1 LTPDWL
7 WSGVI
12 QLTRDFIEMSE
23 MFEIGILAL
32 QGDFGLHA
40 QSVRRLKVEPLLV
53 KTVQELD
60 QVKRLIIPGGETTTM
75 NKLIDLY
82 NLRQPLLD
90 FGRSKPVLG
99 TCAGLIMLSKKSGDP
114 RVLPLGLIDIDVSR
128 NAYGRQIY
136 SFAKEGQINL
146 NGQPE
151 NIRMV
156 FIRAPKIRRLGEN
169 VQVLATLD
177 GEAVM
182 ARQNHILVT
191 AFHPELT
198 ENTSIHSHFL
208 DF

>member
-1 LTPDWL
+1 
-7 WSGVI
+7 
-12 QLTRDFIEMSE
+12 MSK

-40 QSVRRLKVEPLLV
+40 QSLRRLNVEPLLV
-53 KTVQELD
+53 KTVEELD

-82 NLRQPLLD
+82 NLRQPLLE
-90 FGRSKPVLG
+90 FGKSKPVWG

-114 RVLPLGLIDIDVSR
+114 RVTPLGLIDIDIAR
-128 NAYGRQIY
+128 NAYGRQVY
-136 SFAKEGQINL
+136 SFSKEGQINL
-146 NGQPE
+146 NGKPE
-151 NIRMV
+151 KIKMV
-156 FIRAPKIRRLGEN
+156 FIRAPKIRRLGDD

-182 ARQNHILVT
+182 ACQDHILVT

-198 ENTSIHSHFL
+198 ESTSIHSYFL
-208 DF
+208 SC